1 MKILGIE
8 TSCDETAA
16 AVVCDEGVYS
26 KRLLSN
32 VIVSQIKD
40 HQKYGGVVPEIAARS
55 HLYYL
60 PRVVQKALD
69 DAHTTL
75 NDIDYIAVTAG
86 PGLIGGVFVGVL
98 FAKGL
103 SFSLNKPCYGIN
115 HLQGHALVPRMLND
129 IAFPFLLLLVSGGHC
144 QFLKVNNIHSF
155 ELLGETID
163 DSIGEAFDKSAKMMG
178 LPYPGGPEIEKL
190 ALSGDEMAFDLPRPL
205 YHEKNAN
212 FSFSGLKTA
221 VKNIVDKNQPISL
234 QFKQDMAASFQRVVG
249 DVLVKKAQ
257 FILNHHHLERF
268 VIAGGVAANQYLK
281 NRLNTL
287 CIAKN
292 IQLFT
297 PPINLCTD
305 NAAMIGWAAME
316 QYQAGILP
324 SDFQPKS
331 RWPLYQGL
339 F

>member
-16 AVVCDEGVYS
+16 AVVCDDTNYS

-32 VIVSQIKD
+32 VIVSQVKD

-60 PRVVQKALD
+60 PRVVEKALD
-69 DAHTTL
+69 DAGTSFK
-75 NDIDYIAVTAG
+75 DIDFIAVTAG

-103 SFSLNKPCYGIN
+103 AFSLNKPCYGIN

-144 QFLKVNNIHSF
+144 QFLKVKGVQDF

-163 DSIGEAFDKSAKMMG
+163 DSIGESFDKTAKMMG
-178 LPYPGGPEIEKL
+178 HPYPGGPEIENL
-190 ALSGDEMAFDLPRPL
+190 ALFGVDTAFDLPRPL

-221 VKNIVDKNQPISL
+221 VKNIIDKNKPLSL

-249 DVLVKKAQ
+249 DVLVKKAH
-257 FILNHHHLERF
+257 FILEHNHLERF
-268 VIAGGVAANQYLK
+268 VVAGGVAANQYLK
-281 NRLNTL
+281 KRLEQF
-287 CIAKN
+287 CEKKN

-305 NAAMIGWAAME
+305 NAAMIAWAAVE
-316 QYQAGILP
+316 QYNADVAP
-324 SDFQPKS
+324 ADFQPRS
-331 RWPLYQGL
+331 RWPL
-339 F
+339 

>member
-16 AVVCDEGVYS
+16 SVVCDDKNYS
-26 KRLLSN
+26 QRLLSN

-69 DAHTTL
+69 DAGTTFA
-75 NDIDYIAVTAG
+75 DIDYLAVTAG

-129 IAFPFLLLLVSGGHC
+129 IDFPFLLLLVSGGHC
-144 QFLKVNNIHSF
+144 QFLKVSGVQSF

-163 DSIGEAFDKSAKMMG
+163 DSIGEAFDKTAKMMG
-178 LPYPGGPEIEKL
+178 HPYPGGPEIEKL
-190 ALSGDEMAFDLPRPL
+190 ALLGDENAFDLPRPL

-249 DVLVKKAQ
+249 DVLVKKTK
-257 FILNHHHLERF
+257 FILNQHHLERF
-268 VIAGGVAANQYLK
+268 VVAGGVAANQYLK
-281 NRLNTL
+281 KRLTTL
-287 CIAKN
+287 CIEKN

-305 NAAMIGWAAME
+305 NAAMIGWAGIE
-316 QYQAGILP
+316 QYNAGILP
-324 SDFQPKS
+324 TDFQPKS
-331 RWPLYQGL
+331 RWPLY
-339 F
+339 